1 MCQFPEDLEVGI
13 VNSKEIKSV
22 SGKTDASKGN
32 SPVLPTGTKL
42 INFEVSYDCTW
53 LDLIVIRIY
62 ICEVFKYLYM
72 CRIKIS
78 CGNVKVCDRKIHVVN
93 NLRVKICVFPV
104 FDIVIW
110 SNYLMLPQF
119 QILEIALMILTLNV

>member
-72 CRIKIS
+72 CRIR
-78 CGNVKVCDRKIHVVN
+78 NVKVCDRKIHVVN

-119 QILEIALMILTLNV
+119 QILETALMILTLNV

>member
-22 SGKTDASKGN
+22 SGKTDASKGK

-42 INFEVSYDCTW
+42 INIEVGYDCTW

-62 ICEVFKYLYM
+62 ILYVKYWNM
-72 CRIKIS
+72 F
-78 CGNVKVCDRKIHVVN
+78 
-93 NLRVKICVFPV
+93 ICVVLRYLVVMSRF
-104 FDIVIW
+104 VIEK
-110 SNYLMLPQF
+110 YM
-119 QILEIALMILTLNV
+119 